1 MKWIGYV
8 ILTSFL
14 WGCASSPQTSQELE
28 LFFSP
33 EQISLTAEQTRKIN
47 FFLDNNPYNQL
58 TVYVGPANLDDKFK
72 ALLQSQKRIK
82 AVNKLSQ
89 MKDIPMRLE
98 FAPQQ
103 AADTLLIQSQ

>member
-47 FFLDNNPYNQL
+47 VFLDHNPYNQL

-89 MKDIPMRLE
+89 MKDIPMQLE